1 MNKTV
6 KTTISKVK
14 TTNNTQNV
22 ARKLIMANGQWVS
35 RKDLERVASSAA
47 ARARDLRKDEFGHF
61 KVECKSATALKKSG
75 NRTDYFYRIPPKSVT
90 AQKVKTVF
98 RIL

>member
-6 KTTISKVK
+6 KTTVSKVK

-22 ARKLIMANGQWVS
+22 ARKLIMADGQWVS

-47 ARARDLRKDEFGHF
+47 ARVRDLRKAEFGRF
-61 KVECKSATALKKSG
+61 QVECKSAAALKKTG
-75 NRTDYFYRIPPKSVT
+75 KRTDYFYRIPSQSVT
-90 AQKVKTVF
+90 TQKVKAVF
-98 RIL
+98 RMT